1 MGKPSRDKGA
11 RFEREVVNAAKDM
24 GLEARRTALSGMLAH
39 EKGDVLIT
47 PGYVHDSDPWVFEC
61 KRRAKLPVLFNEL
74 ADFNGLIVRGDNCEA
89 LAVIRLNDLLEL
101 LQ

>member
-11 RFEREVVNAAKDM
+11 RFEREVVNAAKEV
-24 GLEARRTALSGMLAH
+24 GLEARRTAYSGAMAH

-47 PGYVHDSDPWVFEC
+47 PGYGPDGDPWVFEC
-61 KRRAKLPVLFNEL
+61 KRRGKLPVLFNEL
-74 ADFNGLIVRGDNCEA
+74 ADFNGLIVRGDNREA
-89 LAVIRLNDLLEL
+89 LAVIRLSDLLEL